1 MTDRIEMI
9 LLDKEEVDTAAAT
22 PDVREPVAVE
32 ESVQWAARRPSKRMA
47 AVIFAGLTAVFLLS
61 IFYRPEEATDGRYFT
76 ICGFKNFTGL
86 PCPGCGLTHSFCAI
100 GKGDI
105 ITAFVYNI
113 LGPPLF
119 LLLLS
124 IWTRAVCVL
133 AGRTRFALAF
143 DKIVMRL
150 RPMRVFLIAFVLF
163 GVGRIIYL
171 SIYQPSYFSGSPL
184 AQLIEAF
191 TR

>member
-1 MTDRIEMI
+1 MTDRIEMA
-9 LLDKEEVDTAAAT
+9 LLDKEEVDNVAAL
-22 PDVREPVAVE
+22 PDVSQQIAIEKSA
-32 ESVQWAARRPSKRMA
+32 QLAAPQPSKRMA
-47 AVIFAGLTAVFLLS
+47 AVIVAGLAVVFLTS
-61 IFYRPEEATDGRYFT
+61 IFYRPQEATDGRYFT

-100 GKGDI
+100 GKGDFV
-105 ITAFVYNI
+105 TAFVYNI

-119 LLLLS
+119 LLSLLIWIRS
-124 IWTRAVCVL
+124 ICVL
-133 AGRTRFALAF
+133 AGRARFAMAF
-143 DKIVMRL
+143 DQTIMRL
-150 RPMRVFLIAFVLF
+150 KPARAFMIAFVLF

-184 AQLIEAF
+184 AQLIEMF